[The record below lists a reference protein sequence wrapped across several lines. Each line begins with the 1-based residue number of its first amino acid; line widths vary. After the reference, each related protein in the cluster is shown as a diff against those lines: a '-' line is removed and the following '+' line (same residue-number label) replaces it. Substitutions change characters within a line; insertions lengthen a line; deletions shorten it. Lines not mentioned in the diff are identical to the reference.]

1 VYYLR
6 VAKTVCMDPEP
17 AGRGRVTI
25 GLLPGLYV
33 LLITL
38 PVFIYGIYPV
48 PFTRIAEEATKNLLM

>member
-1 VYYLR
+1 
-6 VAKTVCMDPEP
+6 MDPEP

-38 PVFIYGIYPV
+38 PVLIYGIYPV
-48 PFTRIAEEATKNLLM
+48 PLTEIAEAATKNLLM